1 MIRPPP
7 RSTRTDTLFPYTT
20 LFRSKGM
27 AGISAR
33 PRHAHSHA
41 KSLYRALVLKR
52 KMPHCS
58 VNLSDR
64 HYQGDSWN
72 RHSPDGHH
80 GTPTASRSEEHTSEL
95 QSIMRMSYAV
105 FDLKKKQ
112 HTQ

>member
-1 MIRPPP
+1 
-7 RSTRTDTLFPYTT
+7 
-20 LFRSKGM
+20 M
-27 AGISAR
+27 AGISAQ

-72 RHSPDGHH
+72 RHSPDGHN
-80 GTPTASRSEEHTSEL
+80 GTTTASTTSGYEQCPRRIL
-95 QSIMRMSYAV
+95 PGWGTNICKLSVYHLALRGTNNGKSGGGGKEV
-105 FDLKKKQ
+105 EG
-112 HTQ
+112 

>member
-1 MIRPPP
+1 MAPGVRRVLKIRIC
-7 RSTRTDTLFPYTT
+7 FCC
-20 LFRSKGM
+20 KGM

-64 HYQGDSWN
+64 
-72 RHSPDGHH
+72 
-80 GTPTASRSEEHTSEL
+80 SEEHTSEL
-95 QSIMRMSYAV
+95 QSLMRNSYAV
-105 FDLKKKQ
+105 FCLKKKKTKQ
-112 HTQ
+112 KTTLGLHKTTLYKSIMSINTCIYINK